1 MKAKRKATII
11 KRMKRQH
18 SRRQKHR
25 AQQNVELEFD
35 LKLEV
40 IPWDEFFS
48 DPELQERVYQ
58 NMKATGELQR
68 LEEMFGDPE

>member
-18 SRRQKHR
+18 SKRQKR
-25 AQQNVELEFD
+25 RSRQKAEIEFD

-40 IPWDEFFS
+40 IAWDNFFS
-48 DPELQERVYQ
+48 DPELQEQVYQ